1 MKLSIEATDK
11 LENKDFHY
19 ELTVS
24 QTHIAIWSV
33 VLCQLISHDC
43 MDEEKIKKKRSIVTR
58 KMTELL
64 QALVRLVYIQEYLLV
79 DNLTPYEDGIR
90 VVAGLPWPCLS

>member
-24 QTHIAIWSV
+24 KTHIAMV
-33 VLCQLISHDC
+33 CGTVLASLSLIAWL
-43 MDEEKIKKKRSIVTR
+43 KKTIRIVYDTP
-58 KMTELL
+58 K
-64 QALVRLVYIQEYLLV
+64 VRY
-79 DNLTPYEDGIR
+79 
-90 VVAGLPWPCLS
+90 

>member
-24 QTHIAIWSV
+24 KTHIAMV
-33 VLCQLISHDC
+33 CGTVLVSLALVAWL
-43 MDEEKIKKKRSIVTR
+43 KKNIKKLEASSRER
-58 KMTELL
+58 
-64 QALVRLVYIQEYLLV
+64 
-79 DNLTPYEDGIR
+79 
-90 VVAGLPWPCLS
+90 

>member
-24 QTHIAIWSV
+24 KTLFIG
-33 VLCQLISHDC
+33 
-43 MDEEKIKKKRSIVTR
+43 
-58 KMTELL
+58 
-64 QALVRLVYIQEYLLV
+64 VYANCSPTLFK
-79 DNLTPYEDGIR
+79 
-90 VVAGLPWPCLS
+90 

>member
-24 QTHIAIWSV
+24 QTHVAMVWYCASQPSLIAW
-33 VLCQLISHDC
+33 
-43 MDEEKIKKKRSIVTR
+43 MKKNK
-58 KMTELL
+58 K
-64 QALVRLVYIQEYLLV
+64 A
-79 DNLTPYEDGIR
+79 
-90 VVAGLPWPCLS
+90 

>member
-24 QTHIAIWSV
+24 KTHIAMVCGTVLASLALVAWVKKKGSIISV
-33 VLCQLISHDC
+33 VGKSSMEI
-43 MDEEKIKKKRSIVTR
+43 ME
-58 KMTELL
+58 
-64 QALVRLVYIQEYLLV
+64 
-79 DNLTPYEDGIR
+79 PF
-90 VVAGLPWPCLS
+90 

>member
-24 QTHIAIWSV
+24 KTHIAMV
-33 VLCQLISHDC
+33 CGTVLASL
-43 MDEEKIKKKRSIVTR
+43 
-58 KMTELL
+58 
-64 QALVRLVYIQEYLLV
+64 ALVTWLKKIYK
-79 DNLTPYEDGIR
+79 
-90 VVAGLPWPCLS
+90 A

>member
-24 QTHIAIWSV
+24 KTHIAMVCGTVLASLALVAWFKKKGSIISV
-33 VLCQLISHDC
+33 VGKS
-43 MDEEKIKKKRSIVTR
+43 
-58 KMTELL
+58 
-64 QALVRLVYIQEYLLV
+64 YIEII
-79 DNLTPYEDGIR
+79 EHF
-90 VVAGLPWPCLS
+90 